1 MTCLFAADFTTST
14 FLFMKH
20 ILILSCIAI
29 SFCFFSC
36 GDDDPE
42 KDATGN
48 LSIEFDNVV
57 GEDDLTLNTAGE
69 PYSNAAGESYKV
81 TALKYYISNIRLRR
95 SDDFVYEDEVAV
107 DGSKGYYLIDESIAA
122 SQHLTLENIPAGDY
136 VEITFTIGVDAN
148 RLTEGAQTGSLDP
161 VKGMFWS
168 WNTGYIFVKIEGTSA
183 ASSDPDHF
191 ILYHVGGYAAP
202 DNNIKTKSVLI
213 GNEPAMIR
221 NDKTPELHMIVDVNK
236 FFETPTAISFADTP
250 VQHSPAANKVIADNY
265 VNTFIV
271 DHVHN

>member
-1 MTCLFAADFTTST
+1 MSFCSLFHDIN

-29 SFCFFSC
+29 SFCLFSC
-36 GDDDPE
+36 SDDSPE
-42 KDATGN
+42 KDATGS

-57 GEDDLTLNTAGE
+57 GEDDLALNTAGE
-69 PYSNAAGESYKV
+69 PYTNAAGESYKV

-95 SDDFVYEDEVAV
+95 NDDFVYEDEVAV

-122 SQHLTLENIPAGDY
+122 SRHLTIENVPPGDY
-136 VEITFTIGVDAN
+136 VEMTFTIGVDAN

-168 WNTGYIFVKIEGTSA
+168 WNTGYIFVKMEGVSA
-183 ASSDPDHF
+183 ASSDPDHV
-191 ILYHVGGYAAP
+191 ILYHVGGYADP
-202 DNNIKTKSVLI
+202 DNNIKTKSVLM
-213 GNEPAMIR
+213 GDEPAMIR
-221 NDKTPELHMIVDVNK
+221 GDKTPEMHMIVDINK
-236 FFETPTAISFADTP
+236 FFEAPNAISFADTP

-265 VNTFIV
+265 TNTFIV